1 MPRLL
6 FIAILLSMALV
17 ALTAC
22 RGSECRQM
30 TECCEAVKDLDGLGG
45 ACVDLAKDTRDPQTC
60 REIVRTIGYM
70 LDDRDEPRPEA
81 CNL

>member
-1 MPRLL
+1 
-6 FIAILLSMALV
+6 MALV

-22 RGSECRQM
+22 RSSECRQM
-30 TECCEAVKDLDGLGG
+30 TACCDAVRDLDGLGG
-45 ACVDLAKDTRDPQTC
+45 ACVDLAQETRDPQTC